1 MEVIKNWALKV
12 YNCKEAVQSV
22 NKNRMQSWT
31 DHILTENSAT
41 YKILHWEIF
50 IIFVTYMLIL
60 KYHGTL

>member
-1 MEVIKNWALKV
+1 MDRLLK
-12 YNCKEAVQSV
+12 
-22 NKNRMQSWT
+22 T
-31 DHILTENSAT
+31 HILTENSAT